1 MACHIYG
8 KTERKPDRKMGHMT
22 ILTNNVNETE
32 NEMLKQF
39 KGRE

>member
-1 MACHIYG
+1 MACPHLW
-8 KTERKPDRKMGHMT
+8 KNRTKPDRKMGHMT